1 MRQSEWL
8 TKTNVPFWLFLLL
21 LPHVCRHREL
31 YHSPPPAEFLTRR
44 GFQLP
49 VLPTRL
55 WLLQASPA
63 AQSPPEP
70 QLLAQLPT
78 GTLVTVFRYP
88 YQGPEGCFCPS
99 RAWKDT
105 NCCQLLCGTILC
117 KLIHFF
123 FSLSL
128 LFLFSEL
135 HKETEIWNECTRG
148 HYSLSLIFLHS
159 SLPQYVSY
167 PSKPITTSNQSRSR
181 NNGQMQDAL
190 V

>member
-8 TKTNVPFWLFLLL
+8 TKTNVPFWLFLLCS
-21 LPHVCRHREL
+21 PHEVV
-31 YHSPPPAEFLTRR
+31 A
-44 GFQLP
+44 
-49 VLPTRL
+49 
-55 WLLQASPA
+55 ASGITCCPKPSWA
-63 AQSPPEP
+63 TAPC
-70 QLLAQLPT
+70 T
-78 GTLVTVFRYP
+78 GTLITVFRYP

-135 HKETEIWNECTRG
+135 HKETETWNECTCG